1 MNWLGNRDKAKAIA
15 ALEAEIKDLKNEN
28 DRLSSQLKYVSEEL
42 SLLRGCGDSEDQIKK
57 LMTYEN
63 EHVKAGLTDIQ
74 SHLIASVSEAKVT
87 LVSVDAIGQEFNEL
101 TEDVNLF
108 VSHLKTLS
116 SVSHDSGQSVRD
128 LRDRSGE
135 ISSVLSLIKEIAEQT
150 NLLALNAA
158 IEAARAGEHG
168 RGFAVV
174 ADEVRKLANITQ
186 SAISETNDA
195 IGSMQADIGIVASA
209 SDELVAQIRTLD
221 EKINSFQN
229 RIRSTSKNTIDS
241 FVDVNKMADHVF
253 MTLAKLDH
261 VIWKVNTYLSI
272 NKTEPVF
279 QFVDHHNCRL
289 GKWYY
294 EGEGKEYFSGS
305 RHYGSLEHPHSM
317 VHMGTKEV
325 FSALSDDV
333 LDYEKLMTAL
343 DSMESASQEVFE
355 KLDMIRLDA
364 QGRNDKA

>member
-1 MNWLGNRDKAKAIA
+1 MNWMGSKEKANKISS
-15 ALEAEIKDLKNEN
+15 LETHVLQLISENE
-28 DRLSSQLKYVSEEL
+28 RLSKQLEYVSDEL
-42 SLLRGCGDSEDQIKK
+42 ATFRGSDERERYIKK
-57 LMTYEN
+57 LMTFEN
-63 EHVKAGLTDIQ
+63 EHVKTGLTDIQ
-74 SHLIASVSEAKVT
+74 SNLVASVGAAKET

-101 TEDVNLF
+101 TDHVDSF

-116 SVSHDSGQSVRD
+116 SVSYDSGQSVRD
-128 LRDRSGE
+128 LSDRSGE

-174 ADEVRKLANITQ
+174 ADEVRKLANRTQ

-195 IGSMQADIGIVASA
+195 IGSMQNDIGIVANA
-209 SDELVAQIRTLD
+209 SDELVDQIRSLD
-221 EKINSFQN
+221 ENVNNFQN
-229 RIRSTSKNTIDS
+229 RIKSTSKNTISS
-241 FVDVNKMADHVF
+241 FGDVNKMADHVF

-272 NKTEPVF
+272 NQNEPVI

-294 EGEGKEYFSGS
+294 EGEGKQFFSES
-305 RHYGSLEHPHSM
+305 KHYSSLEYPHSV

-325 FSALSDDV
+325 FSVLGDGE

-343 DSMESASQEVFE
+343 HSMESASQEVFE
-355 KLDMIRLDA
+355 TLDVIWLDA
-364 QGRNDKA
+364 QDKKR